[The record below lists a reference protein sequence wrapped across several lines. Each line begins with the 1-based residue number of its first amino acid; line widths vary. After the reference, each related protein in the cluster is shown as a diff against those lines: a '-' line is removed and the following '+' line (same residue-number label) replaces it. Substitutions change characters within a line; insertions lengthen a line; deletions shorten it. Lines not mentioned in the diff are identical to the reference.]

1 MSKSLVAIEIVI
13 RHYTHTDWNNP
24 DTHNELL
31 TSLNLVKQ
39 LIKIESEENKE
50 ENEKLKEE
58 NEKLKKN
65 VRTLLDD
72 L

>member
-1 MSKSLVAIEIVI
+1 MPSIFANIEY
-13 RHYTHTDWNNP
+13 RK
-24 DTHNELL
+24 LL
-31 TSLNLVKQ
+31 
-39 LIKIESEENKE
+39 EM
-50 ENEKLKEE
+50 NEKLKEE